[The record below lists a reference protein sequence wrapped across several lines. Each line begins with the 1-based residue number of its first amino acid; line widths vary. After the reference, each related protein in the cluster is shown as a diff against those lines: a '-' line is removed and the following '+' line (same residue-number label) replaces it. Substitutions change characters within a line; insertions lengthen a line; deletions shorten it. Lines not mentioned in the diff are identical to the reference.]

1 MALVA
6 KQKYL
11 GASQCLSFRSARE
24 ATRMVAEVTEAV
36 RPHMVSSAREN

>member
-11 GASQCLSFRSARE
+11 VPSQWLSFCSARE

-36 RPHMVSSAREN
+36 RPHMVSSAREH